1 MEQFAIYDLGLS
13 FDKTHLFSTFTFAF
27 AVIAFS
33 EEIVKYIFLRYVIVP
48 RFNPFKF
55 TVLVALSVLISL
67 GFATVENIMYVMS
80 YRSDPDTAMKLAMI
94 RLITAF
100 PAHLM
105 FGLVMGIAV
114 AIANSTWVRR
124 TLWSVLGLLSA
135 IFLHGMFDFL
145 IFMRMGYALL
155 TFAGI
160 VVLLLLCSFIF
171 FKTLEVNDAIKQ
183 K

>member
-1 MEQFAIYDLGLS
+1 M
-13 FDKTHLFSTFTFAF
+13 
-27 AVIAFS
+27 IAFS

-80 YRSDPDTAMKLAMI
+80 YRSDRCNHALAMI

-105 FGLVMGIAV
+105 FGLVIGIV
-114 AIANSTWVRR
+114 AIANSTWVLR

-171 FKTLEVNDAIKQ
+171 FKTIEVNDAIKQ